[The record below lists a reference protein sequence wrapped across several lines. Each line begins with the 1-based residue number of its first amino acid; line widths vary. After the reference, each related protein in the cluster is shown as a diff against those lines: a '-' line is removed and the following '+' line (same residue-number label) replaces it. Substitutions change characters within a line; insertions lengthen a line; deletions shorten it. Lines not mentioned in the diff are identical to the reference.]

1 MIGRYDLLAA
11 VVVVF
16 FLTKTKATSTIK
28 NEGVRFKTNCGAAWR
43 EREVRC
49 DEGLSLETSVLQST

>member
-1 MIGRYDLLAA
+1 MIARYDLLAA
-11 VVVVF
+11 VVVY
-16 FLTKTKATSTIK
+16 FLTKTKATARIK
-28 NEGVRFKTNCGAAWR
+28 NEGFRFKTNCGVALR